1 MRKIY
6 FAVICDSISTN
17 VKKIEF
23 DRNLTDLNADDV
35 KEMTEMMSSNDR
47 DWKDVLSGK
56 RAAVIFDVAM
66 TEKIRINDGIVKIRL
81 DY

>member
-35 KEMTEMMSSNDR
+35 KEMTGTGRM
-47 DWKDVLSGK
+47 
-56 RAAVIFDVAM
+56 F
-66 TEKIRINDGIVKIRL
+66 
-81 DY
+81 